1 VSAKLSQLKS
11 ANAQGPGGNLAHIS
25 GTASK
30 AAEQAARIAGVLTLW
45 RDLYALQV
53 QPGDMANAID
63 LAGFY
68 LSEASR
74 LASAALVSTEID
86 QADTLR
92 KWLLEGWAEAEV
104 TVREVVQFG
113 PNALR
118 ETPKAKTALG
128 ILEKHG
134 WLVLLDAGTVV
145 RESARKV
152 AWKIVRHV

>member
-1 VSAKLSQLKS
+1 
-11 ANAQGPGGNLAHIS
+11 
-25 GTASK
+25 
-30 AAEQAARIAGVLTLW
+30 
-45 RDLYALQV
+45 
-53 QPGDMANAID
+53 MANAID

-68 LSEASR
+68 LGEASR
-74 LASAALVSTEID
+74 LASAALVSAEID
-86 QADTLR
+86 QAEALR

-104 TVREVVQFG
+104 TVRDVVQFG

-118 ETPKAKTALG
+118 ETPKAKAALG

-145 RESARKV
+145 RGSARKV